1 MAQKQYTFIRVYRG
15 TEEVLNK
22 RLNGINSDLKCMGV
36 NKKVLKIQFMDE
48 IARRLTYINNR
59 DLIKMTNRRKNK
71 LC

>member
-1 MAQKQYTFIRVYRG
+1 MAQKRYTFIRVYRS

-22 RLNGINSDLKCMGV
+22 RINKVNGDLKCMGI
-36 NKKVLKIQFMDE
+36 NKKVPKIQFMDE
-48 IARRLTYINNR
+48 VAKRLTYISDR